1 MQFKDYYAAL
11 EVKRDATPDEIKRA
25 YRKLARKYHP
35 DVSKE
40 AGAEE
45 RFKEVAEAYEALKD
59 PERHAAYDEAARR
72 WANRGA
78 GQEPPPGWDAGFE
91 FSDLGA
97 VGAPGDAFDH
107 SEFFEALFGRRGHA
121 PRRGAAQARGQDH
134 HAKVAIDLE
143 DSYHGATRMVTL
155 QMPEMDGAGRLKLR
169 SRNIELTIPRGI
181 RAGQQLRLPRQ
192 GGPGF
197 GDGAPGDLYLE
208 VEFRPHKFY
217 RVDERDVLL
226 DLPLAPWEAELGA
239 SVTVPTPVGRVELN
253 VPAGSTAGR
262 KLRLKGRGLPSQPP
276 GDLYAVLSIALPRAD
291 SEARKDA
298 YGKFAKAFDFNPRA
312 AYDEVPP

>member
-11 EVKRDATPDEIKRA
+11 DVKRDATPDEIKRA

-35 DVSKE
+35 DLSKE
-40 AGAEE
+40 TGAEE

-59 PERHAAYDEAARR
+59 PERRAAYDEAARR

-78 GQEPPPGWDAGFE
+78 SQEPPPGWDAGFE

-97 VGAPGDAFDH
+97 AGDSVDH
-107 SEFFEALFGRRGHA
+107 SEFFDALFGRRGHA
-121 PRRGAAQARGQDH
+121 ARRGAAHARGQDH

-143 DSYHGATRMVTL
+143 DSYRGATRTITL
-155 QMPEMDGAGRLKLR
+155 QMPEMDGAGRVALR
-169 SRNIELTIPRGI
+169 SRQIELTIPKGI

-197 GDGAPGDLYLE
+197 GDGTPGDLYLE
-208 VEFRPHKFY
+208 VEFRPHQLY
-217 RVDERDVLL
+217 RVDDRDVLL
-226 DLPLAPWEAELGA
+226 DLPLAPWEAALGA
-239 SVTVPTPVGRVELN
+239 SVTVPTPLGRVELS

-291 SEARKDA
+291 SEAQQDA
-298 YGKFAKAFDFNPRA
+298 YRKFAKAFDVNPRA
-312 AYDEVPP
+312 AFDEVQP